1 MRTLWLLL
9 LGCAANACVGNFS
22 NDDLEFLNALPARED
37 LMARLPGSEERAGT
51 RGPGQR
57 VARLAVGEVSQFY
70 LNTHDAS
77 DIFNAGLD
85 ALLSRLELIQTE
97 PPTTR
102 ALGKRVWGPMTL
114 DASGTHE
121 VRLLMTRTGRV
132 FDYRLEVRRTGSGE
146 AGWWTFLEGIFQA
159 DGGMRRGTGAVHLQI
174 GAAVANGFDLGWIS
188 EQGQEWLSTQERLD
202 IVYQTRTLPLSVE
215 MNFVSA
221 QARRE
226 FQYTY
231 RQLPDGLGEMRFFLR
246 ADLLPG
252 ERREDLSV
260 LSRWTRDGAGV
271 ARAEVTGGDVTEG
284 LEETQVECWDTGF
297 QLTYRQRSWNAA
309 PEGTP
314 EACPDVSALG
324 P

>member
-9 LGCAANACVGNFS
+9 LGCAASACVGNFS

-37 LMARLPGSEERAGT
+37 LMARLPGNEARAGVT
-51 RGPGQR
+51 GQR
-57 VARLAVGEVSQFY
+57 VAPLALGEPSPFY
-70 LNTHDAS
+70 RSTHDAS

-85 ALLSRLELIQTE
+85 ALLSRLELIQAE

-102 ALGKRVWGPMTL
+102 TLGKRIWGPMTL
-114 DASGTHE
+114 DMSGTHE
-121 VRLLMTRTGRV
+121 VRFLMNRTGRV
-132 FDYRLEVRRTGSGE
+132 FDYRLEVRSTGSGE

-159 DGGMRRGTGAVHLQI
+159 EGGMRRGAGAVHLQI
-174 GAAVANGFDLGWIS
+174 GAAVAHGFDLGWLS
-188 EQGQEWLSTQERLD
+188 EHGREWLSTQERLD
-202 IVYQTRTLPLSVE
+202 ILYQTRTLPLRVE

-221 QARRE
+221 QASRE
-226 FQYTY
+226 LQYTY
-231 RQLPDGLGEMRFFLR
+231 RKLPDGLGEMRFFLR

-252 ERREDLSV
+252 ERREDLSII
-260 LSRWTRDGAGV
+260 SRWTRDGTGV
-271 ARAEVTGGDVTEG
+271 ARVGVTGGDVSEG
-284 LEETQVECWDTGF
+284 LEETHVECWDTGF

-309 PEGTP
+309 PEGTA

>member
-9 LGCAANACVGNFS
+9 LGCAASACVGNFS

-37 LMARLPGSEERAGT
+37 LMARLPGSEAHASVT
-51 RGPGQR
+51 GQR
-57 VARLAVGEVSQFY
+57 VAPLALAEPSPFY
-70 LNTHDAS
+70 RSTHEAS
-77 DIFNAGLD
+77 DLFNAGLD
-85 ALLSRLELIQTE
+85 ALLSRLELIQAE

-102 ALGKRVWGPMTL
+102 ALGKRTWGPMTL

-121 VRLLMTRTGRV
+121 VRFLMNRTGRV
-132 FDYRLEVRRTGSGE
+132 FDYRLEVRSTGSGE

-159 DGGMRRGTGAVHLQI
+159 EGGMRRGAGAVHLQI
-174 GAAVANGFDLGWIS
+174 GAAVAHGFDLGWLS
-188 EQGQEWLSTQERLD
+188 ERGQEWLLTQERLD
-202 IVYQTRTLPLSVE
+202 ILYQTRTLPLRVE

-221 QARRE
+221 QASRE

-231 RQLPDGLGEMRFFLR
+231 RKLPDGLGEMRFFLR

-252 ERREDLSV
+252 ERREDLSII
-260 LSRWTRDGAGV
+260 SRWTRDGTGV
-271 ARAEVTGGDVTEG
+271 ARVGVTGGDVTEG
-284 LEETQVECWDTGF
+284 LEETHVECWDTGF

>member
-9 LGCAANACVGNFS
+9 LGCAASACVGNFS

-57 VARLAVGEVSQFY
+57 VARLAVGEAAQFY
-70 LNTHDAS
+70 RNTQDAS
-77 DIFNAGLD
+77 DVFNAGLE

-102 ALGKRVWGPMTL
+102 ALGKRSWGPMTL

-132 FDYRLEVRRTGSGE
+132 FDYRLEVRRTGSGD
-146 AGWWTFLEGIFQA
+146 AGWWTFLEGVFQA
-159 DGGMRRGTGAVHLQI
+159 DGGMRRGAGAVHLQI

-188 EQGQEWLSTQERLD
+188 EQGREWLSTQERLD
-202 IVYQTRTLPLSVE
+202 IVYQTRTLPLRVE

-221 QARRE
+221 QAKQE

-231 RQLPDGLGEMRFFLR
+231 RKLPDGLGEMRFFIRTNLV
-246 ADLLPG
+246 PG
-252 ERREDLSV
+252 EQREDLSV

-271 ARAEVTGGDVTEG
+271 ARAAVTGGDVTEG
-284 LEETQVECWDTGF
+284 LEEKQVECWNTSF

-309 PEGTP
+309 PEGSP

>member
-9 LGCAANACVGNFS
+9 LGCATSACVGNFS

-37 LMARLPGSEERAGT
+37 LMARLPGSEARTGASVTGW
-51 RGPGQR
+51 R
-57 VARLAVGEVSQFY
+57 VAPLALAEPSPFY
-70 LNTHDAS
+70 RNTHDAS

-85 ALLSRLELIQTE
+85 ALLSRLELIQAE

-102 ALGKRVWGPMTL
+102 ALGKRTWGPMTL
-114 DASGTHE
+114 DVSGTHE

-132 FDYRLEVRRTGSGE
+132 FDYRLEVRRTGSGD

-159 DGGMRRGTGAVHLQI
+159 DGGMRRGAGAVHLQL
-174 GAAVANGFDLGWIS
+174 GAAVANGFDLGWLS

-202 IVYQTRTLPLSVE
+202 IAYQTRTLPLRVE

-221 QARRE
+221 QGGRE
-226 FQYTY
+226 FRYTY

-252 ERREDLSV
+252 ERREDLSI

-297 QLTYRQRSWNAA
+297 QLTYRQRSWNAT
-309 PEGTP
+309 PEGD
-314 EACPDVSALG
+314 AGSCPDVSALG